1 MGLGAQEIEKD
12 EGSTLKGELV
22 QSLPR
27 KGQDFAVERSGL
39 VREEL
44 DPDALRIGSLE
55 AEVREREMSWVGSTS
70 TSMDS
75 ASRGISTGREGKEK
89 QRPLGQREQD
99 LQGVSARWRVL
110 VQRETRQHSRRH

>member
-1 MGLGAQEIEKD
+1 
-12 EGSTLKGELV
+12 V

-55 AEVREREMSWVGSTS
+55 AEVREREMSWGGSTS

-75 ASRGISTGREGKEK
+75 ASRGISTGEGGEGEAETSGAEGARSPRGIC
-89 QRPLGQREQD
+89 QVAGTC
-99 LQGVSARWRVL
+99 SA
-110 VQRETRQHSRRH
+110 